1 MGIAV
6 RRHEA
11 VPLSTVRNWRSRRLP
26 ASNSVI
32 AFTPVVAA
40 APNIVDGS
48 ARTGDVLTD
57 GLLVIGHPPIT
68 GWDITVSRTP

>member
-1 MGIAV
+1 
-6 RRHEA
+6 
-11 VPLSTVRNWRSRRLP
+11 
-26 ASNSVI
+26 VI

-57 GLLVIGHPPIT
+57 GLL
-68 GWDITVSRTP
+68 